1 MSSFVHVG
9 TFDGIEVSCSFIEP
23 GPAEAAAVPEPEIQ
37 PHVMANLELN
47 YELECELNNR
57 GREYRNSHPRGNSTI
72 ARKRFHGHYFKSKEQ
87 VRDEYFE
94 ELHAAIK
101 GIESREPKPVAPEK
115 TYEDV
120 IRSWGGRF
128 SGESQVEPGRRGK
141 VLHQT

>member
-9 TFDGIEVSCSFIEP
+9 EFDGVSVSYT
-23 GPAEAAAVPEPEIQ
+23 EAAPRPKAEPVPEPEIP

-57 GREYRNSHPRGNSTI
+57 GREYRNSRPRGNSTI
-72 ARKRFHGHYFKSKEQ
+72 AHKRFHGHYFKSKEQ
-87 VRDEYFE
+87 VRSEYFE
-94 ELHAAIK
+94 ELHEAIK
-101 GIESREPKPVAPEK
+101 GIEAREPKPVEREK

-128 SGESQVEPGRRGK
+128 SGESQVEPGRGGT
-141 VLHQT
+141 VLQQT